1 MRLDVYFGG
10 AEATPAETQ
19 GRVVLVIDV
28 LRASTTIAV
37 ALANGARAV
46 VPCESA
52 DEAITLSKSFERTDV
67 RLAGEMRMLPIPGF
81 DLGNSPG
88 DFSAAAVEGKTVF
101 LSTTNGTRALTSIQG
116 ARDVLVGAFVNF
128 RAVLAMLRAA
138 ARGGADIAIVCAGRE
153 RKFALEDAA
162 CAGRYVRGI
171 RRRLT
176 SIEVNDAGRVAALL
190 DRRYGSD
197 IEQALRE
204 TEHGRALVDAG
215 FVADLAV
222 CAALD
227 SVPILPVYADRQITK
242 LGVERGR

>member
-10 AEATPAETQ
+10 AEVTPAETQ
-19 GRVVLVIDV
+19 GRVVVVLDV
-28 LRASTTIAV
+28 LRASTSIAV

-52 DEAITLSKSFERTDV
+52 DEAITLSKSFERGDV
-67 RLAGEMRMLPIPGF
+67 RLAGEMRMLAIPGF

-88 DFSAAAVEGKTVF
+88 DFSPAAVDGKTVL
-101 LSTTNGTRALTSIQG
+101 LSTTNGTRVLTSIQG

-153 RKFALEDAA
+153 RRFALEDAA
-162 CAGRYVRGI
+162 CAGRYVRGV

-176 SIEVNDAGRVAALL
+176 NIELNDAARVAALL
-190 DRRYGSD
+190 DRRYGTD
-197 IEQALRE
+197 VEAALRE
-204 TEHGRALVDAG
+204 SEHGRALIDAG
-215 FVADLAV
+215 FAADVAV
-222 CAALD
+222 CAAVD
-227 SVPILPVYADRQITK
+227 SVPVLPVYADRQITK
-242 LGVERGR
+242 LGAERGR

>member
-10 AEATPAETQ
+10 AEVTPAETQ
-19 GRVVLVIDV
+19 GRVVVVIDV

-52 DEAITLSKSFERTDV
+52 DEAITLSKSFERSDV

-88 DFSAAAVEGKTVF
+88 DFSAAAVDGKTVF
-101 LSTTNGTRALTSIQG
+101 LSTTNGTRLLTGIQG
-116 ARDVLVGAFVNF
+116 ARDLLVGALVNF
-128 RAVLAMLRAA
+128 RAVLSMLRAA

-153 RKFALEDAA
+153 RKFALDDAV

-171 RRRLT
+171 QRRLAN
-176 SIEVNDAGRVAALL
+176 IEVNDAGRVAALL
-190 DRRYGSD
+190 DRRFGTD
-197 IEQALRE
+197 IEAALRE
-204 TEHGRALVDAG
+204 SEHGRALVEAG
-215 FVADLAV
+215 FAADVAL
-222 CAALD
+222 CAAVD
-227 SVPILPVYADRQITK
+227 TVPILPIYADRQITK
-242 LGVERGR
+242 LGADRGR

>member
-10 AEATPAETQ
+10 AEVTPAETQ

-28 LRASTTIAV
+28 LRASTSIAV

-52 DEAITLSKSFERTDV
+52 DEAITLSKSFERSDV

-88 DFSAAAVEGKTVF
+88 DFSVAAVDGKTVF
-101 LSTTNGTRALTSIQG
+101 LSTTNGTRTLTGIQG
-116 ARDVLVGAFVNF
+116 ARDMLVGAFVNF

-176 SIEVNDAGRVAALL
+176 NIEVNDAGRVAALL
-190 DRRYGSD
+190 DRRYGND
-197 IEQALRE
+197 IEAALRE

-215 FVADLAV
+215 FAADVAF
-222 CAALD
+222 CASLD
-227 SVPILPVYADRQITK
+227 SVPVLPVYADRQITK
-242 LGVERGR
+242 LGAERGR